1 MRPVD
6 GFIAMCY
13 ILSDSD
19 HVVDMA
25 ELVELKEVLVDK
37 GFDLHDINRIETQIM
52 NMDNDDKLEYGIKTM
67 AAVSK
72 LSADQL
78 ELLVE
83 CMTKI
88 STADGR
94 ADTHELELIQ
104 LVKGV
109 CTR

>member
-19 HVVDMA
+19 HVLDMA

-37 GFDLHDINRIETQIM
+37 GIEIRDINRIETQIM
-52 NMDNDDKLEYGIKTM
+52 NLKNEDKLEYGIKTM
-67 AAVSK
+67 AAISK
-72 LSADQL
+72 LPLS
-78 ELLVE
+78 EREKLVE

-88 STADGR
+88 ASADGR

-104 LVKGV
+104 LVKGI
-109 CTR
+109 CTI